1 MCDEF
6 CIVGEHSKCVEGLC
20 CRRRTI
26 SKGVYGRFS
35 VGADSLRK
43 CVEGSVL
50 EEDSFKG
57 VCGRF

>member
-6 CIVGEHSKCVEGLC
+6 CVVGEHSKCVEGLC
-20 CRRRTI
+20 CKRTI
-26 SKGVYGRFS
+26 SQGVYGRFS
-35 VGADSLRK
+35 VGAGLSRK
-43 CVEGSVL
+43 VCGRFCVI